1 MEPITAEELRQLSP
15 KAGDEEI
22 AAIVAGASNLDLA
35 GINTPL
41 RLAHFLAQICAET
54 GGLAIRREDTSWTPA
69 QVCML
74 WPSRF
79 KTKLDPRILRCG
91 SDPEKLAELAY
102 GGRSDLGNVDEGD
115 GYAYRGGGMLQI
127 TGRAAYHEAGD
138 AIGVDLEASPDLIE
152 DAAIS
157 LNVAIWYWSKHGC
170 NTFAD
175 SNYGRAVG
183 NAINRGNPFSKYEP
197 IGARARQQWLE
208 RAWSIVGQGPLQES
222 KDLSLGAA
230 GPRVGLVQKRLV
242 ELGYPVGEVDNV
254 FGPTLARAIA
264 AFKHD
269 QPMPT
274 EAGSIVGPAT
284 WAALEQANPIQLSP
298 ERQQATVADLINKG
312 STEVAAGKNGKAIGQ
327 VTLYA
332 GAMGAAK
339 ETGVLDQANSLLS
352 QVGMLKITAVPA
364 LEAVA
369 WSLSH
374 AWPVA
379 MILGGVWYWTKGH
392 KIVEARLKAHQ
403 LGFNLFR

>member
-1 MEPITAEELRQLSP
+1 
-15 KAGDEEI
+15 
-22 AAIVAGASNLDLA
+22 
-35 GINTPL
+35 
-41 RLAHFLAQICAET
+41 
-54 GGLAIRREDTSWTPA
+54 
-69 QVCML
+69 
-74 WPSRF
+74 
-79 KTKLDPRILRCG
+79 
-91 SDPEKLAELAY
+91 
-102 GGRSDLGNVDEGD
+102 
-115 GYAYRGGGMLQI
+115 
-127 TGRAAYHEAGD
+127 
-138 AIGVDLEASPDLIE
+138 
-152 DAAIS
+152 
-157 LNVAIWYWSKHGC
+157 
-170 NTFAD
+170 
-175 SNYGRAVG
+175 
-183 NAINRGNPFSKYEP
+183 
-197 IGARARQQWLE
+197 
-208 RAWSIVGQGPLQES
+208 
-222 KDLSLGAA
+222 
-230 GPRVGLVQKRLV
+230 VGLVQKRLV